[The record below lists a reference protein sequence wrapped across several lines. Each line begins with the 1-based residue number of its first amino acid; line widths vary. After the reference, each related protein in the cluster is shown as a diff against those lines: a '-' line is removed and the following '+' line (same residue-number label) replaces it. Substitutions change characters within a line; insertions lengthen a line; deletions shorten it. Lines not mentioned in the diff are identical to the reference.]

1 MHIKFS
7 LFLLLFCVSS
17 LFSQSETGAVKYLN
31 APSKGTITVAA
42 DGHGKKKTIAFE
54 NATQTAFRQLLTRGI
69 PGSFQYKP
77 LLGDHPTKVMAD
89 HEAFFSTFF
98 SSAGYEPFIVSRRA
112 GSFSR
117 RAKKT
122 NPNLIV
128 SLEINVSGLRD
139 YLTEIGVLRKF
150 GF

>member
-1 MHIKFS
+1 MKHQFLLFLPLFFS
-7 LFLLLFCVSS
+7 LS
-17 LFSQSETGAVKYLN
+17 LISQPEMGAVKYLD
-31 APSKGTITVAA
+31 APAKGTITVSA
-42 DGHGKKKTIAFE
+42 DGYGKKKTIAFE

-77 LLGDHPTKVMAD
+77 LLGDQPTKTMAD

-98 SSAGYEPFIVSRRA
+98 ASAGYESFVTSRKVSD
-112 GSFSR
+112 FSR

-122 NPNLIV
+122 NPNLTV
-128 SLEINVSGLRD
+128 LLEINVSGLRD
-139 YLTEIGVLRKF
+139 YLTENGVLRKF